1 MLRTI
6 NKYKVH
12 ILIGVV
18 ALMPV
23 DVICRIAMYGIMWSI
38 YTTYFV
44 WKEYRHSRELEMAFK
59 DAQCRRKVLKAN
71 NVISKGL

>member
-12 ILIGVV
+12 MLIGAV

-23 DVICRIAMYGIMWSI
+23 DVIFRVIVYGIMWSI

-44 WKEYRHSRELEMAFK
+44 WKEYRYSREIEMAFK
-59 DAQCRRKVLKAN
+59 DAECRRKVLKAN
-71 NVISKGL
+71 KVISKGL

>member
-1 MLRTI
+1 M
-6 NKYKVH
+6 
-12 ILIGVV
+12 LIGAV

-23 DVICRIAMYGIMWSI
+23 DVIVRVIMYGLMWSI

-44 WKEYRHSRELEMAFK
+44 WKEYRCSREIEMAFK